1 MLNYSSVKSTNGEFV
16 VTYRDLLNYFKKN
29 KLNTF
34 DGNLYEEFLNGL
46 ALHSLT
52 REEDINRRFINV
64 LKN

>member
-1 MLNYSSVKSTNGEFV
+1 MPNYSSVKSTNGEFV
-16 VTYRDLLNYFKKN
+16 ITYKSLLYYFKQN

-34 DGNLYEEFLNGL
+34 DSNLYEEFLNGL